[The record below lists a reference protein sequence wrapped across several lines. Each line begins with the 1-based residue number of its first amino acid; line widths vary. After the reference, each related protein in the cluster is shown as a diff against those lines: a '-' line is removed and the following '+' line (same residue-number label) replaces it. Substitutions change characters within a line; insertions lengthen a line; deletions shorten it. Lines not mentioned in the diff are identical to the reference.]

1 MIIGLNRAVLEV
13 AGSSECVFINIGRL
27 AIVIEKTTYKPSK
40 WLEVWRE
47 PEKRLKDGG
56 YDSPHY
62 FAFGRRLFWS
72 VEAPRTTSLGKDQ
85 DHSSGTTGTLET
97 SRRGSVGRQKTT

>member
-1 MIIGLNRAVLEV
+1 MIIELNKVVLEV
-13 AGSSECVFINIGRL
+13 AVGTECLYINIGRL
-27 AIVIEKTTYKPSK
+27 AIVIEKTAYKPSK

-47 PEKRLKDGG
+47 PEERFKDGG

-72 VEAPRTTSLGKDQ
+72 AEAPRSESL
-85 DHSSGTTGTLET
+85 
-97 SRRGSVGRQKTT
+97 VPY